1 MMNERSYEGR
11 KEVRKGGDIEVSRV
25 QMSSP
30 PSSVHPALHSLHMH
44 IVRNTT
50 ELSPTRGQPNPTQ
63 GKIRQDKR
71 TAGTGTYIH
80 TLSVST

>member
-1 MMNERSYEGR
+1 MQSCFQSSWFDDEGKGEGRKLGR
-11 KEVRKGGDIEVSRV
+11 KEVRKGGDIELSRV

-63 GKIRQDKR
+63 PKKR
-71 TAGTGTYIH
+71 
-80 TLSVST
+80 

>member
-1 MMNERSYEGR
+1 MQRKAAFNRVRSMMNEKA
-11 KEVRKGGDIEVSRV
+11 KEVRREDRKGGDIELSRV

-63 GKIRQDKR
+63 PKTR
-71 TAGTGTYIH
+71 
-80 TLSVST
+80 